1 MGAKG
6 SVCPL
11 SDLFKQSAY
20 PSHPRV
26 EAGPEAVVVEVV
38 NDQFARIIQN
48 YPKQMRSTR
57 NTTMTWTWLKSLR
70 EKNFGQRCD
79 ENFQIAFASLVQ
91 KGTEFRT
98 NIIGH
103 MLIA

>member
-26 EAGPEAVVVEVV
+26 EAVVVGVV
-38 NDQFARIIQN
+38 NDQFARIIQK

-57 NTTMTWTWLKSLR
+57 NIIMTWTWLKSLR
-70 EKNFGQRCD
+70 EKNFGQHCD
-79 ENFQIAFASLVQ
+79 ENSQTAFASLVQ
-91 KGTEFRT
+91 KGTEFPT

>member
-26 EAGPEAVVVEVV
+26 AGPEAVVVAVV
-38 NDQFARIIQN
+38 NDQFARIIQK

-57 NTTMTWTWLKSLR
+57 NTTMTWTWLKGLR
-70 EKNFGQRCD
+70 EKNFGRHCD
-79 ENFQIAFASLVQ
+79 ENSQIAFASLVQ
-91 KGTEFRT
+91 KGTELPT
-98 NIIGH
+98 NTIGH
-103 MLIA
+103 PLIA